1 MVETNSKH
9 DNIDDIKEVTSDKAS
24 FEDNEEKSITSSEE
38 EVLEK
43 NRPATTSTKKAW
55 KMMMN
60 SYRCQCLSLNLYPSR
75 YR

>member
-24 FEDNEEKSITSSEE
+24 FEDNEEKFSTSLEE

-43 NRPATTSTKKAW
+43 KIGPQPPRQK
-55 KMMMN
+55 
-60 SYRCQCLSLNLYPSR
+60 RHGR
-75 YR
+75 